1 MKIIALE
8 EHTVDRAIGAA
19 TTQVANENVPYLKA
33 FYRDDLMAT
42 PSAKQLFE
50 MGETRLKDMDRCGID
65 VEVISHGHDLL
76 SWRNPSLHGQQP
88 EHHGQRTSRCSRLCL

>member
-50 MGETRLKDMDRCGID
+50 MGEMRLKDMDRCGID

-88 EHHGQRTSRCSRLCL
+88 EHHG

>member
-33 FYRDDLMAT
+33 FYRDDLMDVWEHRFQPYRDREWMRTGACAT
-42 PSAKQLFE
+42 CRYFKYCLGGGMHLRDGDGKLLFCHLE
-50 MGETRLKDMDRCGID
+50 RIA
-65 VEVISHGHDLL
+65 
-76 SWRNPSLHGQQP
+76 
-88 EHHGQRTSRCSRLCL
+88 